1 MIRQINPRTHPW
13 LQRIACLHRP
23 YVAARHS
30 VFTCPLSYRECKPCR
45 LEACRY
51 FVPDDDEFDAMSP
64 EDKKSVLT
72 RWFTHLNAGHKTGSP
87 ESLAAMK
94 AEQKA
99 ANREVARL
107 FFERTDHLGLAKQIE
122 LAREIFS
129 DDSSQGGKDER
140 AAH

>member
-1 MIRQINPRTHPW
+1 
-13 LQRIACLHRP
+13 
-23 YVAARHS
+23 
-30 VFTCPLSYRECKPCR
+30 
-45 LEACRY
+45 
-51 FVPDDDEFDAMSP
+51 
-64 EDKKSVLT
+64 
-72 RWFTHLNAGHKTGSP
+72 
-87 ESLAAMK
+87 MK

-129 DDSSQGGKDER
+129 DDSFQGGKDER